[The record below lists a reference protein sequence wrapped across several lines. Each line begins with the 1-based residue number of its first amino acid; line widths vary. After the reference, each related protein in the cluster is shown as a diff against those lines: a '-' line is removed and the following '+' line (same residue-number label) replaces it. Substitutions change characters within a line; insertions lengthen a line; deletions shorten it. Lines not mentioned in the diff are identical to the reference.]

1 MTHEAV
7 DLGTAASR
15 PANPGDDDL
24 RTLPSVS
31 WYCLGFA
38 VVLVVACRVTGSL
51 LTEAGVQL
59 HLGDGWPLYALWSP
73 SDSHFGLLLPIGL
86 AGLALWYGPRLAEV
100 LPWRWLLM
108 LAYLAAVAWAVGL
121 ALSEGVTGLT
131 RPLATPY
138 DYLHDVPRVTDLGG
152 LLTSFT
158 DHIVDPPKWTTHVS
172 GHPPAAL
179 GFFVLLHRIG
189 LGGELSSALACV
201 VVGAVAVPAVLSTVR
216 ILGGEALAR
225 RAAPFLVFA
234 PTALWLAVSA
244 DAVFA
249 GVSAAGIC
257 ALAHAARR
265 TDRIGDVLAG
275 LGGLALGLTLYLSYG
290 LTLLG
295 PLAIAVVLARRRI
308 RPLMVGGLAVTGI
321 VVAFTAAGFAWWE
334 GLALA
339 VERVHAGPA
348 WQHRPQ
354 GYFRFANFAALAI
367 AVGPATVAGLPLA
380 LKQRWSGFW
389 VLPTGVLS
397 AILAA
402 GVSGL
407 TTGEVERIYLPFA
420 VWLLPVAGL
429 LPSRTARPWLA
440 AQLVVALILESLLR
454 LGW

>member
-1 MTHEAV
+1 
-7 DLGTAASR
+7 
-15 PANPGDDDL
+15 
-24 RTLPSVS
+24 LPSAS

-38 VVLVVACRVTGSL
+38 VVLVAACRVTGSL
-51 LTEAGVQL
+51 LTEAGVHL

-73 SDSHFGLLLPIGL
+73 GDNNFGLLVAIGT
-86 AGLALWYGPRLAEV
+86 AGLAFWHAPRLAAA
-100 LPWRWLLM
+100 LPWPWLQAA
-108 LAYLAAVAWAVGL
+108 AYLAAVAWAVGL

-131 RPLATPY
+131 RPLESPY

-152 LLTSFT
+152 FLAGFT
-158 DHIVDPPKWTTHVS
+158 DHILDPPKWSTHAS

-179 GFFVLLHRIG
+179 GFFVLLDRVG
-189 LGGELSSALACV
+189 LGGELRSALASV
-201 VVGAVAVPAVLSTVR
+201 AVGVAAVPAVLSTVR
-216 ILGGEALAR
+216 VLGGESLAR

-265 TDRIGDVLAG
+265 TDRLGDILAV

-295 PLAIAVVLARRRI
+295 PLAIAVVVVRRRI
-308 RPLMVGGLAVTGI
+308 RPLLVGGLAVAG
-321 VVAFTAAGFAWWE
+321 VVAVFTVGGFVWWE

-354 GYFRFANFAALAI
+354 SYFRFANLAAFAV
-367 AVGPATVAGLPLA
+367 AVGPATVAALPL
-380 LKQRWSGFW
+380 LSRRHGSGFW
-389 VLPTGVLS
+389 VLPAGVL
-397 AILAA
+397 LAVATA
-402 GVSGL
+402 GLSGL

-429 LPSRTARPWLA
+429 LPVRGARLWLA
-440 AQLVVALILESLLR
+440 AQLAVALGLEGLLR